1 MGWFAWLGVVAFF
14 LGLAL
19 WFVLPLVRPAPGG
32 NPAMK
37 GLGRILAL
45 VGIVSFC
52 LWRSVF
58 YAEPGYSY
66 AVQYFTGR
74 QVPHMEAG
82 FHFRG
87 WGQVIEMKKVLTVK
101 FSKRRDAD
109 YSGFS
114 EPFGVRFNDAV
125 QADISAS
132 IRIKLPS
139 DPARFLALAIEYRN
153 QENLVNASLMPAVKE
168 VLRNSARMISAQ
180 EYILGKGGKFENAVL
195 DQLQSGIYELMV
207 QTTRTSNT
215 AEPVQ
220 QDSMRTIDRKD
231 MMVSEVNIK
240 TDADGRP
247 IRKKHAFIEYG
258 IEVSQAV
265 IDDVDPE
272 ENFKNLLAMQRDA
285 AGKSNVA
292 RQEAQKAEFE
302 KQRVVAQGETEK
314 SRIRVDKEKEQI
326 HILMDAETAMKR
338 KKTEVDQQR
347 YSVEATELE
356 AKAIKLKADAE
367 AYARERIMKADNALE
382 KRLEA
387 LVEINKAYAEAIKGN
402 RLVPNTVITGGGAD
416 GTKGNA
422 VNDFIRLLTVNAANQ
437 VNGAMNDK

>member
-1 MGWFAWLGVVAFF
+1 MELFAWSAV
-14 LGLAL
+14 LGLGL
-19 WFVLPLVRPAPGG
+19 GFFIWILLPAIRPAYRGIPFI
-32 NPAMK
+32 PM
-37 GLGRILAL
+37 LGKILMFIG
-45 VGIVSFC
+45 VISFV

-58 YAEPGYSY
+58 YAEPGHSY
-66 AVQYFTGR
+66 AVQYFTGK
-74 QVPHMEAG
+74 QVAHMDAG

-87 WGQVIEMKKVLTVK
+87 WGQVIEMKKVLAVK

-132 IRIKLPS
+132 MRMKLPS

-153 QENLVNASLMPAVKE
+153 QENLVNSSLIPATKE

-195 DQLQSGIYELMV
+195 DQLQSGIYELVV
-207 QTTRTSNT
+207 QTVKSNA

-220 QDSMRTIDRKD
+220 TDSMRTLERKEVL
-231 MMVSEVNIK
+231 VSEVSIK
-240 TDADGRP
+240 LDANGHP

-258 IEVSQAV
+258 IEVTQAV

-272 ENFKNLLAMQRDA
+272 QNFKNLLAMQRDA

-302 KQRVVAQGETEK
+302 KQRVIAQGETEK
-314 SRIRVDKEKEQI
+314 ARIRVDKEKEQI
-326 HILMDAETAMKR
+326 NILIDAETEMKR
-338 KKTEVDQQR
+338 KKTEVDRQR
-347 YSVEATELE
+347 YSVEAVELE
-356 AKAIKLKADAE
+356 AKAIKLKADAD

-387 LVEINKAYAEAIKGN
+387 LVSINKAYAEAIKGN
-402 RLVPNTVITGGGAD
+402 RLVPNTVISGGGD
-416 GTKGNA
+416 GGVKGNA

-437 VNGAMNDK
+437 VNATLNEK